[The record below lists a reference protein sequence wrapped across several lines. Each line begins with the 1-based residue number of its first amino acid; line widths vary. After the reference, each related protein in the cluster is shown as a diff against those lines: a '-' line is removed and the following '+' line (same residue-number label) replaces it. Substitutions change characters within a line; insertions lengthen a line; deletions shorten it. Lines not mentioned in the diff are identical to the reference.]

1 MPQAWVQS
9 LRRCSFSSVS
19 TNQGQSQRELGQNTE
34 KERKKESENTWPS
47 VPLQA
52 WFSQKP
58 GSVRKRD
65 TEGGCSAAGQVAS
78 HSPGL
83 RGGDPRSRS
92 SGIGAF
98 WENFL
103 PTNFPRWAQKIHLDS
118 TACNTGPRANAE
130 RLCCCPGPTIGG
142 WEPQQQE
149 KHRQ

>member
-1 MPQAWVQS
+1 MFLQQCQYKPGPES
-9 LRRCSFSSVS
+9 KRTRPEH
-19 TNQGQSQRELGQNTE
+19 R
-34 KERKKESENTWPS
+34 KRKKERVREHLAFC
-47 VPLQA
+47 PLQA
-52 WFSQKP
+52 WFSWKP
-58 GSVRKRD
+58 GSGRKRD

-103 PTNFPRWAQKIHLDS
+103 PTNFPRRAQKIHLDS

-130 RLCCCPGPTIGG
+130 RLCCCPGTTMGG